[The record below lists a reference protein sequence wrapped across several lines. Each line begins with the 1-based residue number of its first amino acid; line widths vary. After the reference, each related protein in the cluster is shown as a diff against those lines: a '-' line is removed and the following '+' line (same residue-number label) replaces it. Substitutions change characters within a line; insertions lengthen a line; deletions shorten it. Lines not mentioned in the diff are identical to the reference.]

1 MTSITYSVWYLNDLR
16 VAIPHTDPITHYDID
31 YERFQLVDNDLIR
44 NGWVVY
50 EVDGDTLRK
59 GKDYDLWFQWVN
71 EPAVL
76 ERLEAEERAYEEWLE
91 DQWKE
96 D

>member
-1 MTSITYSVWYLNDLR
+1 MDNNYRGGLWGLIK
-16 VAIPHTDPITHYDID
+16 
-31 YERFQLVDNDLIR
+31 LV
-44 NGWVVY
+44 
-50 EVDGDTLRK
+50 RK
-59 GKDYDLWFQWVN
+59 YDLVVN

>member
-1 MTSITYSVWYLNDLR
+1 MDNNYRGGLWGLIKLVKASD
-16 VAIPHTDPITHYDID
+16 IPI
-31 YERFQLVDNDLIR
+31 
-44 NGWVVY
+44 
-50 EVDGDTLRK
+50 
-59 GKDYDLWFQWVN
+59 N
-71 EPAVL
+71 EPSVL

>member
-1 MTSITYSVWYLNDLR
+1 MDNYLDDLR
-16 VAIPHTDPITHYDID
+16 GLIG
-31 YERFQLVDNDLIR
+31 LV
-44 NGWVVY
+44 
-50 EVDGDTLRK
+50 RK
-59 GKDYDLWFQWVN
+59 YDLVVN

-91 DQWKE
+91 DQWKAE